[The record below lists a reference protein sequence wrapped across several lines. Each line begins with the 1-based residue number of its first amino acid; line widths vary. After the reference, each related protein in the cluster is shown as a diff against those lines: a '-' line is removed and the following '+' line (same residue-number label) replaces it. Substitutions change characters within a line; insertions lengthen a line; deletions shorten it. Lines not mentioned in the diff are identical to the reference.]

1 MTQPAAEAARIAF
14 QSLSIFSQNPQ
25 NRINLLFKGKIA
37 VDRSTV
43 RSIACGIVQM
53 APGVKE
59 WMKGSGALKGKGEK
73 LLKSLPGTAGFPKG
87 GIKGIM
93 GVDKMAGTDDKIK
106 FRAKILMKFFQV
118 PADVKL
124 QPQFDADIDADFI
137 PVFFFKSVQG
147 GQIRGKIQLKVILTE
162 G

>member
-1 MTQPAAEAARIAF
+1 M
-14 QSLSIFSQNPQ
+14 
-25 NRINLLFKGKIA
+25 
-37 VDRSTV
+37 
-43 RSIACGIVQM
+43 
-53 APGVKE
+53 
-59 WMKGSGALKGKGEK
+59 GA
-73 LLKSLPGTAGFPKG
+73 
-87 GIKGIM
+87 
-93 GVDKMAGTDDKIK
+93 DKMAGTDDKIK
-106 FRAKILMKFFQV
+106 FRAKILMKIFQV

>member
-87 GIKGIM
+87 EIKGIM
-93 GVDKMAGTDDKIK
+93 GADKMAGTDDKIK

-124 QPQFDADIDADFI
+124 QPSSM
-137 PVFFFKSVQG
+137 P
-147 GQIRGKIQLKVILTE
+147 ILMRIYP
-162 G
+162 GILL

>member
-1 MTQPAAEAARIAF
+1 
-14 QSLSIFSQNPQ
+14 
-25 NRINLLFKGKIA
+25 
-37 VDRSTV
+37 
-43 RSIACGIVQM
+43 
-53 APGVKE
+53 
-59 WMKGSGALKGKGEK
+59 MKGFGALKGKGEK

-93 GVDKMAGTDDKIK
+93 GADKMAGTDDKIK

>member
-1 MTQPAAEAARIAF
+1 
-14 QSLSIFSQNPQ
+14 
-25 NRINLLFKGKIA
+25 
-37 VDRSTV
+37 
-43 RSIACGIVQM
+43 
-53 APGVKE
+53 
-59 WMKGSGALKGKGEK
+59 MKGSGALKGKGEK

-93 GVDKMAGTDDKIK
+93 GADKMAGTDDKIK

-137 PVFFFKSVQG
+137 RYSSLRVFRADRYEEDPAQSYPHRRMSRVMMVRNGYFLHSHRNGPFNLNTAGVFESPGKSGMQMTVADHCRLLLSG
-147 GQIRGKIQLKVILTE
+147 RMPRRGV
-162 G
+162 